1 MDWLR
6 VEICSA
12 HTFPLNRLA
21 GRQGAIE
28 GRKYVH
34 IWTGAQHTRRR
45 GRHNLIIRL
54 GPKSM
59 DGSRYFTLAASERA
73 GEHANPS
80 LKAWVEFIS
89 HSLSLLSTRQYLVMH
104 SSIVDAQAPQ
114 LCCTQDTP
122 TPAWIFQPQF
132 SFHFQP
138 IVTSLAHN
146 QEFRHSFLWR
156 LGAFLFYC
164 FGWNKVWFFCGR

>member
-80 LKAWVEFIS
+80 LKAWAEFIS
-89 HSLSLLSTRQYLVMH
+89 HSLTLSALYSPISCHALINSRRTGSAVMLHARHADAGLNFPAPIFVPFSTDCYFFGSQSRIQTLLFV
-104 SSIVDAQAPQ
+104 
-114 LCCTQDTP
+114 TP
-122 TPAWIFQPQF
+122 GCI
-132 SFHFQP
+132 
-138 IVTSLAHN
+138 
-146 QEFRHSFLWR
+146 SFL
-156 LGAFLFYC
+156 LF
-164 FGWNKVWFFCGR
+164 WVK